1 MPDFSTGFTGNAAAR
16 ARPYGQWLAAATLVL
31 LAALFGWLLID
42 VIIRGFGSLSWE
54 FISSAPTDAGRSGGI
69 WPVIVA
75 SLATLAVCMAA
86 VLPIG
91 LGSAALLSGV
101 FGAPRSSL
109 GQRAVNGCR
118 QSLDILA
125 GVPSIVFGLFGNAFF
140 CLYLG
145 MGFSI
150 LAGGLTLACMVL
162 PYFIRTAEHALR
174 SAATTHLAGS
184 LALGLRHSTMLRR
197 ILLPAALPGLFAGFV
212 LALTRALAETAALL
226 FTSGYVSRMP
236 ESLLDSGRVLSVHV
250 YDLAMNV
257 TGGEAQAYST
267 ALVLIITLAVINVL
281 VALLGH
287 YWQQKLNGAP
297 Q

>member
-1 MPDFSTGFTGNAAAR
+1 MRSFPTRFAASSATGS
-16 ARPYGQWLAAATLVL
+16 RPYGQWLAAAALMLVTG
-31 LAALFGWLLID
+31 LFSWLIID
-42 VIIRGFGSLSWE
+42 VIIRGIGSLSWE
-54 FISSAPTDAGRSGGI
+54 FISSAPTDSGRSGGI
-69 WPVIVA
+69 LPVIVA
-75 SLATLAVCMAA
+75 SLGTLAVCMAA

-101 FGAPRSSL
+101 FGTPNSSL

-184 LALGLRHSTMLRR
+184 LALGLRHSTLLRR

-257 TGGEAQAYST
+257 TGGESQAYGT
-267 ALVLIITLAVINVL
+267 ALVLVITLAVINL
-281 VALLGH
+281 MVALLGR
-287 YWQQKLNGAP
+287 YWQLKLNGT
-297 Q
+297 QQ